1 MAVAYR
7 GSVALVMSPKF
18 IQSNN
23 SQSDLSGQNMTHF
36 FPSDQINSLYGPF
49 TCCEILPVISTKRSD
64 CGQPETTI
72 LCFGTEAGNV
82 LFYMTNGTLLLE
94 QLFHR
99 GPIKNINFRGFSRHQ
114 PNAVLTIVY
123 DSCTVE
129 INGFELHQTLRVA
142 RVNPGGI
149 EKTPLKSTKRLLA
162 PGSNRSVSSIGTFTL
177 TRYDQY
183 FNASFAGEN
192 ESVSSRLPSYN
203 SFVSGGSSD
212 ESFLSYYHHI
222 DQIDQSAISSA
233 LNVGKGLLKKTTG
246 WFWGGNN
253 EQEKDEVQIDPGV
266 AMDIRA
272 KLRDRNRKV
281 IDICQAP
288 YGLSLAAASDSLGRV
303 HIIETN
309 QMTILRLAVINLY
322 GKEYFAIVIK
332 VTILLSYF

>member
-1 MAVAYR
+1 M
-7 GSVALVMSPKF
+7 
-18 IQSNN
+18 
-23 SQSDLSGQNMTHF
+23 
-36 FPSDQINSLYGPF
+36 
-49 TCCEILPVISTKRSD
+49 
-64 CGQPETTI
+64 
-72 LCFGTEAGNV
+72 
-82 LFYMTNGTLLLE
+82 
-94 QLFHR
+94 
-99 GPIKNINFRGFSRHQ
+99 
-114 PNAVLTIVY
+114 LTIVY
-123 DSCTVE
+123 DACTVE

-162 PGSNRSVSSIGTFTL
+162 PGTNRSVSSIGTFTL

-203 SFVSGGSSD
+203 SFVSGGSAD

-246 WFWGGNN
+246 WFWGGSN

-309 QMTILRLAVINLY
+309 QMTILRLAVIN
-322 GKEYFAIVIK
+322 V
-332 VTILLSYF
+332 SYS